1 MDNPTRK
8 QKPNWVLYD
17 PSAYWADTAHLDA
30 ADHGIYKLLI
40 DLYYITGK
48 PLEGTPRELLRQCRL
63 AVTRRNE
70 RKMKVILQSFFIQ
83 TDDKWHQSR
92 CDFELAA
99 RANLIEKKRKA
110 AQKRWGVDA
119 DASDVNMHVHDAHD
133 MPYTYTDTYTEENK
147 KEATGPKNGPA
158 NSSTKKMEAW
168 DKAASYLMQAGLTDE
183 RARNMLARWRLD
195 HSDLAVLNALT
206 AARNAAA
213 SEPIPYIQKILTEGK
228 PKQSRASD
236 YLRNLAQREN
246 DNDEQQC

>member
-1 MDNPTRK
+1 MDSPTRK

-70 RKMKVILQSFFIQ
+70 RKLKVILQSFFIQ
-83 TDDKWHQSR
+83 MDAKWTQSR

-110 AQKRWGVDA
+110 AQKRWGSDA
-119 DASDVNMHVHDAHD
+119 DASDVNMQMHDAHD
-133 MPYTYTDTYTEENK
+133 MPSTYTNTYTKKKEE
-147 KEATGPKNGPA
+147 EATGPESGPA
-158 NSSTKKMEAW
+158 HSPTKKMEAW
-168 DKAASYLMQAGLTDE
+168 DKAAAFLTQAGLTDE

-195 HSDLAVLNALT
+195 YSDLAVLNALT
-206 AARNAAA
+206 AARTAAA

-228 PKQSRASD
+228 AKQSRASD
-236 YLRNLAQREN
+236 YLRNLAQRDDES
-246 DNDEQQC
+246 EQQH